1 MRIKLFLC
9 LLLLAFAGTV
19 LAAERAEVPAI
30 PGIPAIGDRAP
41 DFELKDS
48 KGKSYRLSEFKGKN
62 VVVEFIRS
70 GSW

>member
-1 MRIKLFLC
+1 MQMTILMILA
-9 LLLLAFAGTV
+9 LLPFGGSAPT
-19 LAAERAEVPAI
+19 AEGPEV
-30 PGIPAIGDRAP
+30 GERAP

-48 KGKSYRLSEFKGKN
+48 KGKSYRLSELKGKN

>member
-1 MRIKLFLC
+1 MHMTTLIILA
-9 LLLLAFAGTV
+9 LLPFGGSGRT
-19 LAAERAEVPAI
+19 AEGPEV
-30 PGIPAIGDRAP
+30 GDRAP

-48 KGKSYRLSEFKGKN
+48 KGRSYRLSEFEGKN

>member
-1 MRIKLFLC
+1 MHLTTLITLV
-9 LLLLAFAGTV
+9 LLAFSGSAR
-19 LAAERAEVPAI
+19 AAEGPEV
-30 PGIPAIGDRAP
+30 GDRAP

>member
-1 MRIKLFLC
+1 MQMTTSMILA
-9 LLLLAFAGTV
+9 LLAFGSV
-19 LAAERAEVPAI
+19 HAAEG
-30 PGIPAIGDRAP
+30 PGVGDRAP
-41 DFELKDS
+41 DFELKES